1 MTRRRPDVPME
12 RVAAEAIEM
21 VVAAEE
27 LGAVAALSIKNHE
40 VVGAS
45 NTGGGVRRADALR
58 LEQEE
63 LKRGETRSAGFVCLP
78 DTVDPRAPKA
88 K

>member
-1 MTRRRPDVPME
+1 ME

-63 LKRGETRSAGFVCLP
+63 LKPSACATCPSLFGS
-78 DTVDPRAPKA
+78 TAYWAGRQ
-88 K
+88 

>member
-27 LGAVAALSIKNHE
+27 LGAVAALSIKNQE

-45 NTGGGVRRADALR
+45 NTGGVRRADALR

-63 LKRGETRSAGFVCLP
+63 LKRGETRTAGFVCLP